1 MNVQKYH
8 FQWFEREDGR
18 RALRASVG
26 QDGKLRL
33 GRKLREMLPERI
45 RIGFDARAKALAI
58 ADGYGAGID
67 WPKCGTL
74 SARALSAQIV
84 SAGLRLPVSF
94 LLLRDEVTGYFL
106 GRIIPRRRPGGWEGS
121 QYDMEQLQVLY
132 QHILDR
138 AVQQLGKSTPLSE
151 RRACAMEAFYTAAQ
165 AYRPGCGDLEGYL
178 EEQVRRCLIRE
189 NRQYTAGYLDRSLD
203 QPLGRDG
210 EEGFCLYDTLSAS
223 SSGGIAQVEE
233 RVMLEQFLD
242 TLPHRERRLL
252 RLLQEGYSVSHI
264 AGELAL
270 EEEEVY
276 DLARE
281 VGRKRRAFFQE
292 D

>member
-1 MNVQKYH
+1 MSEPGKISDRRVFFAASVVLALILAFAGY
-8 FQWFEREDGR
+8 
-18 RALRASVG
+18 RALRH
-26 QDGKLRL
+26 
-33 GRKLREMLPERI
+33 
-45 RIGFDARAKALAI
+45 
-58 ADGYGAGID
+58 GAGLLFGDFFYPYLALTRISSD
-67 WPKCGTL
+67 AV
-74 SARALSAQIV
+74 ARQS
-84 SAGLRLPVSF
+84 
-94 LLLRDEVTGYFL
+94 LLL
-106 GRIIPRRRPGGWEGS
+106 
-121 QYDMEQLQVLY
+121 
-132 QHILDR
+132 
-138 AVQQLGKSTPLSE
+138 LSRTE
-151 RRACAMEAFYTAAQ
+151 LANKTES
-165 AYRPGCGDLEGYL
+165 
-178 EEQVRRCLIRE
+178 LIRE

-252 RLLQEGYSVSHI
+252 RLLQEGYSASHI